1 MFPFEAQSDTD
12 DESEEPSQTSTV
24 HLAERQHK
32 SDVCDEGKEHERKIF
47 KRTTA
52 VPLLCHKHKL
62 QPEPQGQS
70 KSGGFFLPSLII
82 HIFGWNRSTIYL
94 YLIYLSVITITF
106 FSTFALLFISNFCF
120 VCLFVCFC
128 TAVSKPPPVKQ
139 RKVYSAAYTP
149 PSLPGSSDEGNQDD
163 RGTVYMTPLR
173 KCGFKNSAKT
183 LTFRDVNIS
192 VRLTEL

>member
-1 MFPFEAQSDTD
+1 MWLYKANKLFHFTDFRKQVISKLFPFEAQSDTD

-24 HLAERQHK
+24 HLAERQYK
-32 SDVCDEGKEHERKIF
+32 SDVCDEGKEHEREIF

-70 KSGGFFLPSLII
+70 KIGS
-82 HIFGWNRSTIYL
+82 WNRNTIYL
-94 YLIYLSVITITF
+94 CLMYFNVIAITF
-106 FSTFALLFISNFCF
+106 FSTFAQVFISNFCF
-120 VCLFVCFC
+120 VCLFVCLFVFC

-163 RGTVYMTPLR
+163 RGTVYMTSTP
-173 KCGFKNSAKT
+173 
-183 LTFRDVNIS
+183 
-192 VRLTEL
+192 

>member
-1 MFPFEAQSDTD
+1 MWLYKTNKLFHFTVFRKQVISKLFPFEAQSDTD

-32 SDVCDEGKEHERKIF
+32 SDVCDEGKEHEREIF

-70 KSGGFFLPSLII
+70 KSGGFFLPSLIF

-94 YLIYLSVITITF
+94 YLIYLSVIAITF

-120 VCLFVCFC
+120 VCLFVCLFLHC
-128 TAVSKPPPVKQ
+128 SFWATASEAEK
-139 RKVYSAAYTP
+139 
-149 PSLPGSSDEGNQDD
+149 SLLCSIHS
-163 RGTVYMTPLR
+163 
-173 KCGFKNSAKT
+173 
-183 LTFRDVNIS
+183 TFFARF
-192 VRLTEL
+192 L